1 MGFSPVIQMWEGS
14 TYISAQPE
22 HSYLVFVIFH
32 HRRYFWSNFF
42 HTKGLGGD
50 PSCGCHGKRKFDL
63 KVFFYPL
70 WSPDLSFWCCW
81 ESAARTGKSPSSY
94 WSIRYEWREGWSGRS
109 RKGVIFYL
117 SKKVFTNPASGM
129 GWTVLVR
136 LWQILKGG
144 ARRLQSICSAHV
156 DLQCHLGNEAFVHLP
171 LAAQGR
177 FCLFIYKWRWIW
189 QGAAKIKD

>member
-1 MGFSPVIQMWEGS
+1 MHNLNIHTWFLSFF
-14 TYISAQPE
+14 TTDTISGP
-22 HSYLVFVIFH
+22 I
-32 HRRYFWSNFF
+32 FF

-50 PSCGCHGKRKFDL
+50 PSCGCPGKRKFDL

-117 SKKVFTNPASGM
+117 SKKLFTNPASGM
-129 GWTVLVR
+129 CWTALVR

-144 ARRLQSICSAHV
+144 ASLLQLICSAHV
-156 DLQCHLGNEAFVHLP
+156 DLHRHLGNKASAFVSFSGE
-171 LAAQGR
+171 AARDLEAGEPAR
-177 FCLFIYKWRWIW
+177 EEKCSC
-189 QGAAKIKD
+189 